1 MASLAALDLAVNRLS
16 GPIPPTLATLP
27 MLKVLGPPG
36 PHFSSTQYLPTHDS
50 SAAHQDLTTILNPIS
65 SFARL
70 IFPPSCLCSPYSTSL
85 APSFPLQSPPSARP
99 TMPLASSTL
108 SVPFHTPI
116 ATPSVSSL
124 PVDTRTPG
132 ADHPNPHLLPGPSC
146 PHSPSS
152 ISPPTPSPTHPPHS
166 PTPFLFHSPLSSPSS
181 CYPSLLSLIY
191 SRVSL
196 PAPSLCFLL
205 PLIPYPIGIGPIP
218 AFCQEGQI
226 LSFLNLTSNSLSGPP
241 TPLSSPSCSDSLQ
254 FLSLPANS
262 LSGPI
267 PATISS
273 FTNLKRLRLHKN
285 NLTGAIPAG
294 VSKMNQLQGLGLSY
308 NRLSGE
314 IPPDW
319 SAGIRQVLLAGN
331 GLSGA
336 VPAALSRLKRGS
348 FKPGNPNLCGKPLL
362 ACA

>member
-16 GPIPPTLATLP
+16 GPIPPALATLP
-27 MLKVLGPPG
+27 MLKVLVSTPLSLGLPVPRPIPSFYQAHQAPISPQHKICPLTILLPSVPPLLSLFL
-36 PHFSSTQYLPTHDS
+36 PHP
-50 SAAHQDLTTILNPIS
+50 AHQDLTTILNPIS

-70 IFPPSCLCSPYSTSL
+70 IFPPSCLCSPCSTSL
-85 APSFPLQSPPSARP
+85 APSPIMPSL
-99 TMPLASSTL
+99 TFLNLASNTL
-108 SVPFHTPI
+108 S
-116 ATPSVSSL
+116 
-124 PVDTRTPG
+124 G
-132 ADHPNPHLLPGPSC
+132 
-146 PHSPSS
+146 
-152 ISPPTPSPTHPPHS
+152 PPTPLSHPLSLSQP
-166 PTPFLFHSPLSSPSS
+166 PFLALVLLPIPALPDLLSCFPPCSIPVFPPTSHPLSHS
-181 CYPSLLSLIY
+181 
-191 SRVSL
+191 
-196 PAPSLCFLL
+196 
-205 PLIPYPIGIGPIP
+205 IGPIP
-218 AFCQEGQI
+218 AFCQEGQL
-226 LSFLNLTSNSLSGPP
+226 LSFLNLASNSLSGPP

-273 FTNLKRLRLHKN
+273 FTKLKRLRLHKN
-285 NLTGAIPAG
+285 NLTGAIPTG

-319 SAGIRQVLLAGN
+319 PAGIRQVLLAGN

-348 FKPGNPNLCGKPLL
+348 FKPGNPNLCGKPLP